1 MLNIIT
7 DWYKRHFSDP
17 QVVIL
22 AFALVLA
29 LIGILLLGDIL
40 APVLVAMLL
49 AYLLEAV
56 VAAMEKFNVP
66 RSLGSAVV
74 LVLFLVFFLILAFGL
89 MPLLWKQMVELI
101 RAVPEMMAA
110 SKEALSQLT
119 LAYPSL
125 VSADQI
131 DELVDSA
138 RSGFGSVG
146 QAVLSFSLANAVNIF
161 AFALYIVLVPL
172 MVFFAL
178 KDKHVLLAW
187 AANFTPRRRELIDRV
202 WREVEIKIANYI
214 RGKFIEI
221 LIVWVVTYITF
232 GLMGLNFAL
241 LLSFL
246 VGISVIIPFVG
257 AVAVTLPVAIIAF
270 FQWGLDPQFG
280 YLMLAYLII
289 QILDGNL
296 LVPLLFSEVVNLH
309 PIAIIAAVVFFG
321 GLWGVWGVFFAIPL
335 ATLIQVVLNA
345 WPKESDAE
353 VQSPQPVQFPD

>member
-1 MLNIIT
+1 MIRIIT

-22 AFALVLA
+22 AFALVISLVA
-29 LIGILLLGDIL
+29 ILLLGDII

-56 VAAMEKFNVP
+56 VAAMEKRNVP
-66 RSLGSAVV
+66 RSFGSAIV
-74 LVLFLVFFLILAFGL
+74 LTFFVVFFLFLAFGL
-89 MPLLWKQMVELI
+89 VPLLWQQMVELI
-101 RAVPEMMAA
+101 RAVPEMMTA
-110 SKEALSQLT
+110 SKDALSQYT
-119 LAYPSL
+119 EAYPSL
-125 VSADQI
+125 LNADQI
-131 DELVDSA
+131 DEIIGTV
-138 RSGFGSVG
+138 RSGVGSAG

-161 AFALYIVLVPL
+161 AFGLYMVLVPL

-178 KDKHVLLAW
+178 KDKHILLAW
-187 AANFTPRRRELIDRV
+187 VAKFAPRRRELIDRV

-221 LIVWVVTYITF
+221 LIVWVATYITF
-232 GLMGLNFAL
+232 GLMGLDFAL

-246 VGISVIIPFVG
+246 VGISVIVPFVG
-257 AVAVTLPVAIIAF
+257 AMAVTIPVAIIAY

-280 YLMLAYLII
+280 WLMLAYLIV
-289 QILDGNL
+289 QILDGNV

-309 PIAIIAAVVFFG
+309 PIAIIVAVLFFG

-345 WPKESDAE
+345 WPDGVAMETDSE
-353 VQSPQPVQFPD
+353 